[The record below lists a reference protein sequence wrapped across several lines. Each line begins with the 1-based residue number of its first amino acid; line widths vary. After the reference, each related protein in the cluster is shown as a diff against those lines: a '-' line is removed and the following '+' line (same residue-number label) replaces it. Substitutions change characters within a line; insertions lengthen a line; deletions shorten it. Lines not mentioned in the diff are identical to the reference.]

1 MRQLTFL
8 RASLF
13 AILIVTAAAGCSAID
28 DIRDV
33 SGTVDGAVELLDAI
47 EQDGAW
53 DTITDGL
60 DNLDVEEP
68 GYRATV
74 RAQAGPV
81 DEAGEFGGALAEDVT
96 IDLRA
101 DARGAALADLTR
113 GDVRRT
119 FYVEP
124 TDGDPDVYEIIDGQY
139 TCANEGDAPFRD
151 GLGGIFEDYARATTG
166 AQLLSVANEQDEDA
180 AIAGRDATRYELE
193 SKVPDALAILERFDN
208 PELQARLDEAG
219 HFALAGDLYL
229 DDETGALLALTSDY
243 TAPTDDERAS
253 FRFEITQWGNVPDI
267 PPPAAANIA
276 QPCPG

>member
-1 MRQLTFL
+1 MRQKTFL
-8 RASLF
+8 RAALF
-13 AILIVTAAAGCSAID
+13 AILIVTTAAGCSAID
-28 DIRDV
+28 DVRDV
-33 SGTVDGAVELLDAI
+33 SDTVDGAVELLDAI

-60 DNLDVEEP
+60 DNLDAQAT

-74 RAQAGPV
+74 RVQAGPV
-81 DEAGEFGGALAEDVT
+81 NAAGEFSGALAEDVT
-96 IDLRA
+96 IDLQA
-101 DARGAALADLTR
+101 DARGAALADLAR

-124 TDGDPDVYEIIDGQY
+124 TRGDPDVYEIIDGQY
-139 TCANEGDAPFRD
+139 TCANDGDAPFRD
-151 GLGGIFEDYARATTG
+151 GLGGIFEDYAQAATG
-166 AQLLSVANEQDEDA
+166 AQLLAVANELDEDA

-219 HFALAGDLYL
+219 SFALAGDLYL
-229 DDETGALLALTSDY
+229 DDETGALLTVTSDY
-243 TAPTDDERAS
+243 TARTGDERAS
-253 FRFEITQWGNVPDI
+253 FRFEITRWGDVPDI
-267 PPPAAANIA
+267 APPAAENIA